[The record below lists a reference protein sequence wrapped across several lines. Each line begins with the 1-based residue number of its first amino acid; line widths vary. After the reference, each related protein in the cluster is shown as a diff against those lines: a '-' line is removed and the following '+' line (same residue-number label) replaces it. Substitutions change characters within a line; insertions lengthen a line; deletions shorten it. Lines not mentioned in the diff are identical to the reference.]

1 MLTDRGVVAALA
13 ASLALHAA
21 ALGLGGLAPAG
32 VTTPPR
38 VLEARLV
45 QEEVLPEKPKVTPRQ
60 ESLPRQ
66 LRPEVAKSEPPRP
79 EVRHLLPAPVP
90 VVPAPARLV
99 SEAPAERSAV
109 PVISGASTTASSVAA
124 IQGGVPTVSTVVSSA
139 AAGNAGAASAP
150 AYSPPGFGAGYLHN
164 PKPAYPMMAR
174 RRGLEGIVRLDVRVS
189 VDGIPTAVKVR
200 ESSGHES
207 LDEAATTAV
216 WHWKFMPAKRGG
228 EPIED
233 TVVVPVRFRLGDDAG

>member
-1 MLTDRGVVAALA
+1 VLTDRGVLAALA
-13 ASLALHAA
+13 ASLALHGA
-21 ALGLGGLAPAG
+21 ALGLGGLAPSG

-45 QEEVLPEKPKVTPRQ
+45 QEEVLPERPKVSPHQ
-60 ESLPRQ
+60 ESLPR
-66 LRPEVAKSEPPRP
+66 LPRPEVARTEPSRP
-79 EVRHLLPAPVP
+79 DVRHSPAPVP
-90 VVPAPARLV
+90 VVSAPPRLV
-99 SEAPAERSAV
+99 SETPAERPAA
-109 PVISGASTTASSVAA
+109 PVISGASTASPVAA
-124 IQGGVPTVSTVVSSA
+124 VQGGAPTPSTSSSG
-139 AAGNAGAASAP
+139 AAGNVGAVSAP

-164 PKPAYPMMAR
+164 PKPTYPMMAR

-189 VDGIPTAVKVR
+189 VDGIPTAVRVR

-216 WHWKFMPAKRGG
+216 WHWKFVPAKRGG

>member
-1 MLTDRGVVAALA
+1 MLAALA
-13 ASLALHAA
+13 ASLALHGA
-21 ALGLGGLAPAG
+21 ALGLGGLVPAN
-32 VTTPPR
+32 VATPPR

-45 QEEVLPEKPKVTPRQ
+45 QEDVLPEKPKVPHRQ
-60 ESLPRQ
+60 EPLQRQ
-66 LRPEVAKSEPPRP
+66 PRPEVAKP
-79 EVRHLLPAPVP
+79 EVRHSPVP
-90 VVPAPARLV
+90 VAQVPARLV
-99 SEAPAERSAV
+99 SEVPTERPATPVLSGAPSTSSVVAV
-109 PVISGASTTASSVAA
+109 QGGASTASTS
-124 IQGGVPTVSTVVSSA
+124 SSA

-150 AYSPPGFGAGYLHN
+150 AYSPPGFGVGYLHN
-164 PKPAYPMMAR
+164 PKPSYPMMAR

-216 WHWKFMPAKRGG
+216 WHWKFVPAKRGG

>member
-1 MLTDRGVVAALA
+1 MLTDRSVLAALA
-13 ASLALHAA
+13 ASLALHGA

-45 QEEVLPEKPKVTPRQ
+45 PEEVLPEKPKVSPHQ

-66 LRPEVAKSEPPRP
+66 PRP
-79 EVRHLLPAPVP
+79 ELARPELPRPDVRHS
-90 VVPAPARLV
+90 PAPALVPAVVSAPPRLV
-99 SEAPAERSAV
+99 SEAPAERPAA
-109 PVISGASTTASSVAA
+109 PVISGASTASPVAA
-124 IQGGVPTVSTVVSSA
+124 VQGGAPTPSTSS
-139 AAGNAGAASAP
+139 AGAAGSMGAVSAP
-150 AYSPPGFGAGYLHN
+150 TYSPPGFGAGYLHN

-189 VDGIPTAVKVR
+189 VDGIPTAVRVR

-216 WHWKFMPAKRGG
+216 WHWKFVPAKRGG